1 MSFKPSLKLPEGE
14 MLMLGRNFLGFLGG
28 CNIII
33 HLSQEISS
41 QFMDHFCTQGSNFS
55 QPLFFDRIASSAFL
69 HEKKTVKRINKH
81 LKILKHEMNPNKR
94 HSFLLSQLSVL
105 AWEPNTDT
113 YYSDSV
119 KAEFECMKYIVVTFP
134 ILSMLFTAKC

>member
-1 MSFKPSLKLPEGE
+1 
-14 MLMLGRNFLGFLGG
+14 
-28 CNIII
+28 
-33 HLSQEISS
+33 
-41 QFMDHFCTQGSNFS
+41 
-55 QPLFFDRIASSAFL
+55 
-69 HEKKTVKRINKH
+69 
-81 LKILKHEMNPNKR
+81 MNPNKR

-119 KAEFECMKYIVVTFP
+119 KAEFDCMKYIVVTFP